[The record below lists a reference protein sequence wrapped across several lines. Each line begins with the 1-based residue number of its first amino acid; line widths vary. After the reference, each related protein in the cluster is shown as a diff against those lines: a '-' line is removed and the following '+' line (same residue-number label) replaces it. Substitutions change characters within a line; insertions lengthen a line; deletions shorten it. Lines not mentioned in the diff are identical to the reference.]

1 MGYRRLL
8 PQARLMEREPQAAV
22 NPEPHWP
29 GAVAMLA
36 AASLNLFLPEALS
49 AGPGWIAV
57 ALVGTLALCAT
68 LLPKWHTW
76 LGHATAAIATVALAQ
91 VLIVL
96 IVDLAHHRGRPDD
109 LLQAAVILWS
119 MNIAVFASWYWRLDA
134 GGPHHRSR
142 HRVYC
147 GGAFLFPQLTLST
160 DVRRA
165 VGAEDWKPRFV
176 DYLFLA
182 FNTSTAFS
190 PTDVPVLSPWAKVL
204 MMVQSSI
211 ALATLAMVAARAV
224 NIL

>member
-1 MGYRRLL
+1 M
-8 PQARLMEREPQAAV
+8 
-22 NPEPHWP
+22 
-29 GAVAMLA
+29 
-36 AASLNLFLPEALS
+36 
-49 AGPGWIAV
+49 

-76 LGHATAAIATVALAQ
+76 LGYATAAIATVALAQ

-96 IVDLAHHRGRPDD
+96 IVDLAHHQGRPAD
-109 LLQAAVILWS
+109 LLQAALILWS

-134 GGPHHRSR
+134 GGPHYRSR
-142 HRVYC
+142 HRAYC

-165 VGAEDWKPRFV
+165 VGVEDWKPRFV

-204 MMVQSSI
+204 MMIQSSI

-224 NIL
+224 NIFVDLESL